1 MRNSEPPNERRTGE
15 QLHDDR
21 AQLDEKPLD
30 EEAVSGVQCR
40 LSEFVDETTV
50 KTSGGENNG

>member
-15 QLHDDR
+15 QFHDDR

-30 EEAVSGVQCR
+30 EEGVLGVQCR